1 MTRERTGPEQ
11 RFVGA
16 WRLISWKATS
26 DAGDVRYPH
35 GETPEGQIMYTANGQ
50 MSAQLMS
57 PGATLPDVNG
67 LTPKEVLARV
77 ATTFFAYHG
86 TYEVDE
92 RARTITHH
100 VVGSLAP
107 SWVGTDQVR
116 GYEFSSDDRL
126 ELTAR
131 IGDES
136 VAKAAAA
143 VGTQVLVWERI
154 P

>member
-1 MTRERTGPEQ
+1 MTRERTGFEQ

-26 DAGDVRYPH
+26 PSGEIRYPH
-35 GETPEGQIMYTANGQ
+35 GETPEGQIIYTANGQ
-50 MSAQLMS
+50 MSAQLMN
-57 PGATLPDVNG
+57 PGAALPDVNG
-67 LTPKEVLARV
+67 LSPGEVLARI

-86 TYEVDE
+86 TYEIDAP
-92 RARTITHH
+92 ARTVTHH

-107 SWVGTDQVR
+107 NWVGTDQVR
-116 GYEFSSDDRL
+116 AYEFLSDDRL

-131 IGDES
+131 IGDDS
-136 VAKAAAA
+136 VAKAAATS
-143 VGTQVLVWERI
+143 GTQVLVWERI